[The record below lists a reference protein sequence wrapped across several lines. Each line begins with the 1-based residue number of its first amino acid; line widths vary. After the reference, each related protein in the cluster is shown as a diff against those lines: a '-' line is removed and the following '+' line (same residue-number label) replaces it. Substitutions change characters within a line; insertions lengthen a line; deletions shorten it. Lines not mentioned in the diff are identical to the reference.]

1 MIFRNVNS
9 KTMNFNNKPY
19 FFANWAFNI
28 LGFSLPISLLLSNY
42 LFALAIIIL
51 IFNSSRI
58 GKIDWLPFLVLLIP
72 ALIPV
77 FSIYF
82 HSEPF
87 SLASIDVKLP
97 FIIVALLIGFL
108 RLDAELLSKF
118 KFGFIFGTL
127 IGSILSLMDTSIF
140 VHYLQESSFLDIS
153 YISLYIVISLIYL
166 WFTSIEIKTFIK
178 IILGFVFI
186 LILFFLGDSLFITS
200 GLIIVFAAIII
211 KGTPLQSRL
220 AIGFVVIL
228 FSIFLYKG
236 AEIQEHLHENSS
248 ETEELSGV
256 DKLAQWQCVLE
267 VMEGN
272 ELFGVGYASK
282 EVLLTQCYHEHAM
295 FKAETNVLNSHN
307 EYLDSFLTLGYI
319 GVLGLLLYFFRLGFE
334 AYDNKLV
341 AQLLVIILI
350 GLFSITENV
359 FTRQKGVMITS
370 ITCLMIFS
378 SGAKLDGE
386 NKAINPTV

>member
-1 MIFRNVNS
+1 MFQYFKTYSFRALVL
-9 KTMNFNNKPY
+9 FL
-19 FFANWAFNI
+19 
-28 LGFSLPISLLLSNY
+28 LGLSLPLTLLISNY
-42 LFALAIIIL
+42 LFIIAVIIL
-51 IFNSSRI
+51 LLNSSKRD
-58 GKIDWLPFLVLLIP
+58 KIQWLSMLILSIPSLIPILSTFFHNEIFSFNALDVKIPFLV
-72 ALIPV
+72 
-77 FSIYF
+77 S
-82 HSEPF
+82 
-87 SLASIDVKLP
+87 
-97 FIIVALLIGFL
+97 ALLIAFTNPNE
-108 RLDAELLSKF
+108 ELLSKF
-118 KFGFIFGTL
+118 KYGFVFGTL
-127 IGSILSLMDTSIF
+127 IGSILALIGASSF
-140 VHYLQESSFLDIS
+140 VLYLQESSFLDIS
-153 YISLYIVISLIYL
+153 YISLYIVISLIYV
-166 WFTSIEIKTFIK
+166 WFTDIEIKALVK
-178 IILGFVFI
+178 IILSFVFV
-186 LILFFLGDSLFITS
+186 LILFYLGDSLFITS
-200 GLIIVFAAIII
+200 GLIIVFAAVII

-220 AIGFVVIL
+220 AIGFLVIL

-236 AEIQEHLHENSS
+236 AEIQQRLHENSS
-248 ETEELSGV
+248 ETETLSGV

-272 ELFGVGYASK
+272 ELFGVGYTRK

-319 GVLGLLLYFFRLGFE
+319 GVLGLLLYIFKLGFK

-341 AQLLVIILI
+341 AQLLIIILI

-386 NKAINPTV
+386 NKAINTTV